1 MILDTVLPT
10 VNKTEYRWSRMRV
23 ANEDYIREQI
33 FESDLIYLNILRQI
47 IKLKTKKSAG
57 EPELLIFT

>member
-1 MILDTVLPT
+1 MKQEMILDTVLPT

-33 FESDLIYLNILRQI
+33 FESDLIYL
-47 IKLKTKKSAG
+47 KADY
-57 EPELLIFT
+57 